1 MKILKDYLKSI
12 ISYKFILY
20 LFGTLAMMI
29 KKLNLSLFFICLIW
43 SQNINY
49 VSIEHSLSSYFKL
62 MPEIIHPFDNKDF
75 FYVNLDYAYS
85 DNYLSINHTYRRN
98 KKIKSIKKLK
108 KFKSDIEG
116 GKNNNTYVIYNTHHG
131 NNVSMP
137 VVVDL
142 NWYFNNAV
150 QYNQRLKL
158 EQKIVKNFTSNK
170 NRRNIPDAALR
181 LINQD
186 VAGTNVAL
194 NIRGDISVNGEII
207 FEDKDL
213 IALNSNENKTWD
225 IDIEQTQRFDIEGK
239 IGEKLSLN
247 ATQDS
252 EADFN
257 WENDLTIKWEG
268 NKNDV
273 LQLAEAGNIN
283 LSLPSTQFVSVGSG
297 KSEGLF
303 GLKTIHQF
311 GPLEIQSIIS
321 REQVKKS
328 AKSFSGGQTS
338 EWSYINDYNFI
349 KDRYF
354 FIEQKFK
361 SQYYPLKINSGNL
374 VHSYNPHGTI
384 YDYELYKK
392 SITSNNDGVLDIVY
406 GTAYINPQDSSST
419 QISGN
424 WKKLIEGQDYQIDR
438 LLGYIRLNTISSQE
452 AVAICYDYG
461 NYDYNTGTFIQD
473 STVTNG
479 TDLILT
485 YDICKEED
493 YNGTDENCDT
503 DGDGLVNEEGDDY
516 DEFNDNPG
524 FQPQEPKPI
533 TMKLIKLDSPTT
545 PNYDTWPLM
554 FKNVY
559 ALGSSISDLN
569 SLELDVIY
577 NNAGLEETHSQ
588 VNNFQSFLTILGLDT
603 RNTNGDELIDP
614 SNEFYLGDGKIDN
627 NTVLINPIYGELF
640 LPSHLPFAYDNN
652 IRSDY
657 EVACDIGAEFPVYI
671 TPQECEELGGEILD
685 KIFNYSDFTNSN
697 IYWGINSADLEYYL
711 DTELDDQD
719 NNFSNSDS
727 GPAMYYSVD
736 NQEIIS
742 EHEFIIKYK
751 HSSGN
756 STIDLGGF
764 MIVEGSETVTL
775 NGSILIRGVDYT
787 IDYFTGTI
795 NFINSDAMLPGANIN
810 ITYEENE
817 LISVDQ
823 KLLFGTHI
831 KYSFNSQNFISGG
844 LFFYDQSIMDK
855 NVEIGYEPMRNFIW
869 NINGRYEREI
879 EKITEAI
886 NSLPFIEASAPSK
899 ISLEGEFAEVYPD
912 PNPLGE
918 GFLDDFE
925 ASKRSISLNLSA
937 RSWKSASSPFDSL
950 GSIKPIENKQDMIWY
965 NPYNEIP
972 TTEIWPAQETSSQAG
987 NAYTKTLWLRP
998 LFDNQDNT
1006 SELWNG
1012 ITTSLYSSDY
1022 DLSRKKYLEIWV
1034 NADNFNEEEILLHI
1048 DLGHVSED
1056 INQDNYLNTED
1067 LDVYGNGWG
1076 DNNLSDE
1083 EDIGLDLCPDLYENG
1098 SGGCN
1103 CQFREDTYSITQDEC
1118 SSIYENPDSE
1128 FDPNG
1133 DNWCYNNSQC
1143 ADINYYRQYNGTEG
1157 NADLGRYPDTEDLD
1171 KDYNLDIRDDY
1182 FTTTIDP
1189 ASDTYDEYIA
1199 STNWKLFRVL
1209 LNDFKS
1215 RGDSTATWNDIRH
1228 VRLWLDGVNQFNTE
1242 DEDNPR
1248 TIKIAKLEIVGNE
1261 WLELGSIPINQ
1272 IPSVED
1278 DEFNEEPYFAVS
1290 VLNTHDNP
1298 NEYDPPNNNVQ
1309 GEVDQVSGIRMKEQS
1324 LVLSFEEL
1332 NNSFGGIESDEA
1344 VAIKKSFSALPM
1356 DKKNSFFAYSNLN
1369 MYVYGEQD
1377 TISGGLW
1384 QNSDSNVELLFRFGK
1399 DEQYYEIRQSIYKK
1413 WDQKNH
1419 INLNIDQLTK
1429 YKLQISLEEYDDTGV
1444 DGCYST
1450 IEDGFG
1456 ACLDT
1461 LSFSYICESEQDFG
1475 LNINEDRCNEYLL
1488 LPENS
1493 PWRISFD
1500 PNEDGPISTII
1511 SEPTDN
1517 NHPSMNNITEMNG
1530 QYDCLEPNCDISL
1543 NDYIGENFIDLNE
1556 NKLFDP
1562 PPAFYDPTHDVWV
1575 WNENIQNVCNYCE
1588 ELRIKG
1594 TPSIN
1599 NIEFIMVSVL
1609 NNTDQTVFGNVW
1621 LDELRMTGVKKEKGQ
1636 AFRLKGSIAFSDLLN
1651 INSSYEQKDADFH
1664 LLQERLGTGDN
1675 QKSLS
1680 ISAKL
1685 SSGKFLPKKWG
1696 VKVPINLTYT
1706 YDMAT
1711 PKFYPGSDIL
1721 SGGINDA
1728 PEEIKTINKKT
1739 SLSTSFDKNTKSDN
1753 MFLKYTIDKI
1763 KLNFSFI
1770 DRYKSTPTVESELA
1784 NDISLSSSY
1793 DYNFSDSNFLQ
1804 PFNFLKFLPII
1815 GNQISEARLYW
1826 SPENFSTSISLSE
1839 HNQISTQRTG
1849 SVTPTYSLNLDRKYK
1864 MNYRLTKNIK
1874 FTYQKDMNSNFNDI
1888 FLPDNESL
1896 NSNIPTVLSSF
1907 FSDKEDNFGLIKN
1920 KSEGFN
1926 INFIPDFMKWL
1937 NPNIKYSSSYSWA
1950 LSNDQNAANVGSI
1963 GSLLSSVGFSLTDL
1977 VEIYYKPEKS
1987 KTQSRRRG
1995 RNSDPTPDN
2004 KPIEINN
2011 PILKSIF
2018 QWAHSFSE
2026 KFSKIN
2032 MNHTY
2037 KTSNTH
2043 GNILVNEE
2051 PSFYYRF
2058 GLSTNPHEGSIAYND
2073 SSGSINSFY
2082 HQYTNDFKISTNI
2095 SLTKKIQASIDYR
2108 DNRVL
2113 TLQSTS
2119 DPTENISNTYF
2130 PLGIRG
2136 DKGFPIFNWNINWSG
2151 VEKLFFLDKIFRT
2164 ISFQHT
2170 FNGDYNAS
2178 YKDRELLTWGYS
2190 RNFSPFF
2197 GFTAKTNHKNPYTFR
2212 LNYIRTLYITNS
2224 GTSTEQK
2231 HTNQLNGRIDF
2242 NRTGG
2247 LRIPVF
2253 FFRDF
2258 NIENDINFGVDII
2271 YDKSETLMTS
2281 IIIDDDSDFNQQDL
2295 SKTWSVKPRV
2305 SYSFTNYITGDF
2317 YFNYIYTEN
2326 KTTGSTEERD
2336 FGFSVRIKIK
2346 G

>member
-1 MKILKDYLKSI
+1 LHILKDYLKSI
-12 ISYKFILY
+12 ISYRAI
-20 LFGTLAMMI
+20 
-29 KKLNLSLFFICLIW
+29 LSLFRNLVFVSFILA
-43 SQNINY
+43 QNINY
-49 VSIEHSLSSYFKL
+49 ISIEHSLSSYFKL
-62 MPEIIHPFDNKDF
+62 TPSIAHPFDNKDF
-75 FYVNLDYAYS
+75 FYANLDNSYS
-85 DNYLSINHTYRRN
+85 DNALSINHTYRRN
-98 KKIKSIKKLK
+98 KKIKSVKKLK
-108 KFKSDIEG
+108 QFKSKIEG
-116 GKNNNTYVIYNTHHG
+116 GENENTYVIYNTHHD
-131 NNVSMP
+131 NNISIP

-142 NWYFNNAV
+142 NWYFPNAIA
-150 QYNQRLKL
+150 YNQRFEL
-158 EQKIVKNFTSNK
+158 EKKITKNFTSRS

-186 VAGTNVAL
+186 IAGTNVAL

-207 FEDKDL
+207 FENKDL
-213 IALNSNENKTWD
+213 IALNSNENKSFD
-225 IDIEQTQRFDIEGK
+225 IDIEQTQRFDLEGK
-239 IGEKLSLN
+239 IGEKLTLN
-247 ATQDS
+247 ANQDS

-268 NKNDV
+268 DKNDI
-273 LQLAEAGNIN
+273 LQLAEAGNIS

-303 GLKTIHQF
+303 GLKTVHQF
-311 GPLEIQSIIS
+311 GPLEIQSIMS
-321 REQVKKS
+321 REQVKKA

-361 SQYYPLKINSGNL
+361 SQYYPLKINNGNL
-374 VHSYNPHGTI
+374 VHSYNPNGI
-384 YDYELYKK
+384 VYDYEIYKK
-392 SITSNNDGVLDIVY
+392 SITSNDDGVLDIVY
-406 GTAYINPQDSSST
+406 GTAFIDPQDSSST

-424 WKKLIEGQDYQIDR
+424 WKKLIEGQDYEIDR
-438 LLGYIRLNTISSQE
+438 LLGYIRLNTVSSQE

-461 NYDYNTGTFIQD
+461 SYDYTTGTFTKD
-473 STVTNG
+473 STLTNG
-479 TDLILT
+479 TDLVLV
-485 YDICKEED
+485 YDICKDPD
-493 YNGTDENCDT
+493 YDGTNENCDA
-503 DGDGLVNEEGDDY
+503 DGDGIVNEEGDDY
-516 DEFNDNPG
+516 DEFNDNIG

-533 TMKLIKLDSPTT
+533 TMRLVKLDSPTT

-559 ALGSSISDLN
+559 SLGSSISDLN

-588 VNNFQSFLTILGLDT
+588 VNNFQSFLTIFGLDT
-603 RNTNGDELIDP
+603 RNANGDELIDP

-640 LPSHLPFAYDNN
+640 LPSHLPFAYDNTS
-652 IRSDY
+652 RFDY
-657 EVACDIGAEFPVYI
+657 EVACDVGAEFPIYI
-671 TPQECEELGGEILD
+671 TPQECQELGGIILD
-685 KIFNYSDFTNSN
+685 EIFNYSDFTNSN
-697 IYWGINSADLEYYL
+697 IYWGINSSDLEYYL
-711 DTELDDQD
+711 DTELEDQD
-719 NNFSNSDS
+719 NNFSNDDS

-742 EHEFIIKYK
+742 EHEFMIKYK

-775 NGSILIRGVDYT
+775 NGVILTRGVDYT

-795 NFINSDAMLPGANIN
+795 NFINADAMLPGANIN

-823 KLLFGTHI
+823 KLLFGTHM
-831 KYSFNSQNFISGG
+831 KYGFDSQNFISGG

-855 NVEIGYEPMRNFIW
+855 NVEIGYEPMQNFIW

-879 EKITEAI
+879 EKLTEVI
-886 NSLPFIEASAPSK
+886 NDLPFIEASAPSK
-899 ISLEGEFAEVYPD
+899 ISFEGEFAEVYPD
-912 PNPLGE
+912 PNPLGQ

-925 ASKRSISLNLSA
+925 ASKRSVSLNLSA
-937 RSWKSASSPFDSL
+937 RNWKTSSAPFDSL
-950 GSIKPIENKQDMIWY
+950 GAIKSLEFKKDMIWY
-965 NPYNEIP
+965 NPYNEIQ
-972 TTEIWPAQETSSQAG
+972 TTDIWPNQETSSQAG

-998 LFDNQDNT
+998 LFDEMENESD
-1006 SELWNG
+1006 LWNG

-1034 NADNFNEEEILLHI
+1034 NADNFDEDEILLHI

-1056 INQDNYLNTED
+1056 VNQDNYLNTED

-1083 EDIGLDLCPDLYENG
+1083 EDVGLDLCPDLYENG

-1103 CQFREDTYSITQDEC
+1103 CRFREDTYSIITAEC
-1118 SSIYENPDSE
+1118 GPDYENPDSD

-1133 DNWCYNNSQC
+1133 DNWCYNTSQC
-1143 ADINYYRQYNGTEG
+1143 SDINYYRQYNGTEG

-1171 KDYNLDIRDDY
+1171 KDYNLDVRDDY

-1189 ASDTYDEYIA
+1189 ASDGYDEYIA
-1199 STNWKLFRVL
+1199 STNWKLFRIL
-1209 LNDFKS
+1209 LNDFQL

-1228 VRLWLDGVNQFNTE
+1228 IRLWVDGVSQSNFE
-1242 DEDNPR
+1242 DEDDPR
-1248 TIKIAKLEIVGNE
+1248 AIKIAKLEIVGNE
-1261 WLELGSIPINQ
+1261 WLELGSTPINQ

-1298 NEYDPPNNNVQ
+1298 NEYDPPNESVQ

-1324 LVLSFEEL
+1324 LVLSFEES
-1332 NNSFGGIESDEA
+1332 NNNDGGIESSQA

-1356 DKKNSFFAYSNLN
+1356 DKKNSFFAYKNLN

-1399 DEQYYEIRQSIYKK
+1399 DDEYYEIRQPVYKK
-1413 WDQKNH
+1413 WDEKNH
-1419 INLNIDQLTK
+1419 ININIDQLTK
-1429 YKLQISLEEYDDTGV
+1429 YKLEISLEEYDDTGL
-1444 DGCYST
+1444 DGCYSN

-1456 ACLDT
+1456 SCLDT
-1461 LSFSYICESEQDFG
+1461 LSFSHICESEQDLG
-1475 LNINEDRCNEYLL
+1475 LNINQDRCNQYLL

-1493 PWRISFD
+1493 PLRTSFD
-1500 PNEDGPISTII
+1500 PNNDNFI
-1511 SEPTDN
+1511 SEPIDGNDFNMENRTEN
-1517 NHPSMNNITEMNG
+1517 NY

-1543 NDYIGENFIDLNE
+1543 DTYSGEPFVDLNE
-1556 NKLFDP
+1556 NYLFDP
-1562 PPAFYDPTHDVWV
+1562 PPSFYEATHDVWV
-1575 WNENIQNVCNYCE
+1575 WDENIQNVCNYCE

-1675 QKSLS
+1675 QRSVAL
-1680 ISAKL
+1680 SAKL

-1696 VKVPINLTYT
+1696 IKIPINFNYT
-1706 YDMAT
+1706 YDMAA

-1721 SGGINDA
+1721 SGGIDDA
-1728 PEEIKTINKKT
+1728 PQEIKTINKKT
-1739 SLSTSFDKNTKSDN
+1739 SISTSFDKNTKSDN
-1753 MFLKYTIDKI
+1753 MFVKYTIDKV
-1763 KLNFSFI
+1763 KFNFSFI
-1770 DRYKSTPTVESELA
+1770 DRYKSTPTVESETA
-1784 NDISLSSSY
+1784 KDISVSTSY

-1804 PFNFLKFLPII
+1804 PFNFLKSLPII
-1815 GNQISEARLYW
+1815 GKQIAETRLYW
-1826 SPENFSTSISLSE
+1826 SPESFSTSISLSE

-1849 SVTPTYSLNLDRKYK
+1849 SITPTYSLNLDRKYK
-1864 MNYRLTKNIK
+1864 MNYRITKNIK
-1874 FTYQKDMNSNFNDI
+1874 FTYQKDMDSNFDDI
-1888 FLPDNESL
+1888 FLPDGESL
-1896 NSNIPTVLSSF
+1896 NSNIPEVVSSF
-1907 FSDKEDNFGLIKN
+1907 FGDTEDRFGLVKN

-1926 INFIPDFMKWL
+1926 INFVPDFMKWL
-1937 NPNIKYSSSYSWA
+1937 NPNLKYSSSYSWA
-1950 LSNDQNAANVGSI
+1950 LSNDQNSANVGST

-1977 VEIYYKPEKS
+1977 VEVYYKPEKS
-1987 KTQSRRRG
+1987 KSKNRRRG
-1995 RNSDPTPDN
+1995 RNSDPEPDN
-2004 KPIEINN
+2004 EPEEITN
-2011 PILKSIF
+2011 PLVKSIF
-2018 QWAHSFSE
+2018 QWAHTFSE

-2032 MNHTY
+2032 VNHTY
-2037 KTSNTH
+2037 KVSNTH

-2058 GLSTNPHEGSIAYND
+2058 ALSTNPHDGSTAYND
-2073 SSGSINSFY
+2073 SSGSVNSFY
-2082 HQYTNDFKISTNI
+2082 NQYTNDFKISTNI

-2136 DKGFPIFNWNINWSG
+2136 DEGFPIFNWNINWSG

-2178 YKDRELLTWGYS
+2178 YKDEELLTWGYS

-2197 GFTAKTNHKNPYTFR
+2197 GITAKTNHKNPYTLR

-2247 LRIPVF
+2247 LRIPIF

-2271 YDKSETLMTS
+2271 YDNSETLMTS
-2281 IIIDDDSDFNQQDL
+2281 VIIDDDSDFNQQDL
-2295 SKTWSVKPRV
+2295 SKTWSIKPRI

-2336 FGFSVRIKIK
+2336 LGFNVRIKIK

>member
-1 MKILKDYLKSI
+1 MLL
-12 ISYKFILY
+12 
-20 LFGTLAMMI
+20 I
-29 KKLNLSLFFICLIW
+29 KKLNLSIVFIGFIL

-49 VSIEHSLSSYFKL
+49 ISIEHSLSSYFKFI
-62 MPEIIHPFDNKDF
+62 PSIVRPFDNKDF
-75 FYVNLDYAYS
+75 FYANLDNSYS

-108 KFKSDIEG
+108 QFKSDIKG
-116 GKNNNTYVIYNTHHG
+116 GENHKTYVIYNTHHG
-131 NNVSMP
+131 NNISMP

-142 NWYFNNAV
+142 NWYFNNAIE
-150 QYNQRLKL
+150 YNQRLKL
-158 EQKIVKNFTSNK
+158 EQKITKNFTSHN

-186 VAGTNVAL
+186 IAGTNVAL
-194 NIRGDISVNGEII
+194 NIRGDITVNGELI

-213 IALNSNENKTWD
+213 IALNSNENKSFD
-225 IDIEQTQRFDIEGK
+225 IDIEQTQRFDLEGK
-239 IGEKLSLN
+239 IGEKLALN

-268 NKNDV
+268 NKNDI
-273 LQLAEAGNIN
+273 LQLAEAGNIS

-303 GLKTIHQF
+303 GLKTVHQF
-311 GPLEIQSIIS
+311 GPLEIQSIMS
-321 REQVKKS
+321 REQVKKA

-361 SQYYPLKINSGNL
+361 SQYYPLKINNGNL
-374 VHSYNPHGTI
+374 VHSYNPHGI
-384 YDYELYKK
+384 VYDYEIYKK
-392 SITSNNDGVLDIVY
+392 SITSNDDGVLDIVY
-406 GTAYINPQDSSST
+406 GTAYIDPLDSSST

-424 WKKLIEGQDYQIDR
+424 WKKLIEGQDYEIDR
-438 LLGYIRLNTISSQE
+438 LLGYIRLKTVSSQE
-452 AVAICYDYG
+452 AVSICYDYG
-461 NYDYNTGTFIQD
+461 NYDYNTGTFIKD
-473 STVTNG
+473 STLTNG
-479 TDLILT
+479 TDLVLT
-485 YDICKEED
+485 YDICKD
-493 YNGTDENCDT
+493 PNYNGTDENCDA
-503 DGDGLVNEEGDDY
+503 DGDGDVNEEGDDY

-533 TMKLIKLDSPTT
+533 TMRLVKLDSPTT

-559 ALGSSISDLN
+559 SLGSSISDLN

-588 VNNFQSFLTILGLDT
+588 VNNFQSFLTIFGLDT
-603 RNTNGDELIDP
+603 RSANGDELIDP

-652 IRSDY
+652 SRSDY
-657 EVACDIGAEFPVYI
+657 EVACDIGGGDPVYI
-671 TPQECEELGGEILD
+671 TPQECEELGGIILD
-685 KIFNYSDFTNSN
+685 EIFNYSDFTNSN

-711 DTELDDQD
+711 DTELEDQD

-742 EHEFIIKYK
+742 EHEFMIKYK

-775 NGSILIRGVDYT
+775 NGAILTRGVDYT

-795 NFINSDAMLPGANIN
+795 NFMNADAMLPGANIN

-823 KLLFGTHI
+823 KLLFGTHM
-831 KYSFNSQNFISGG
+831 KYGFDSQNFISGG

-855 NVEIGYEPMRNFIW
+855 NVEIGYEPMQNFIW

-879 EKITEAI
+879 EKLTEVI
-886 NSLPFIEASAPSK
+886 NNLPFIEASAPSK

-912 PNPLGE
+912 PNPLGQ

-925 ASKRSISLNLSA
+925 ASKRSVSLNLSA
-937 RSWKSASSPFDSL
+937 RNWKTASAPFDSL
-950 GSIKPIENKQDMIWY
+950 GEMKSIDFKKEMVWY
-965 NPYNEIP
+965 NPYNEIQ
-972 TTEIWPAQETSSQAG
+972 TTDIWPNQETSSQAG

-998 LFDNQDNT
+998 LFDDIDNT
-1006 SELWNG
+1006 FELWNG

-1034 NADNFNEEEILLHI
+1034 NADNFNEDEILLHI

-1056 INQDNYLNTED
+1056 VNQDNYLNTED

-1083 EDIGLDLCPDLYENG
+1083 EDVGLDLCPDLYENG

-1103 CQFREDTYSITQDEC
+1103 CRFREDTYSIIQDEC
-1118 SSIYENPDSE
+1118 SSIYENPDSD

-1133 DNWCYNNSQC
+1133 DNWCYNNNQC
-1143 ADINYYRQYNGTEG
+1143 SDINYYRQYNGTEG

-1171 KDYNLDIRDDY
+1171 KDYNLDVRDDY

-1189 ASDTYDEYIA
+1189 ASDGYDEYIS
-1199 STNWKLFRVL
+1199 STNWKLFRIL
-1209 LNDFKS
+1209 LNDFQS

-1228 VRLWLDGVNQFNTE
+1228 IRLWVDGVSQTDIE
-1242 DEDNPR
+1242 DEDDPR
-1248 TIKIAKLEIVGNE
+1248 AIKIAKLEIVGNE
-1261 WLELGSIPINQ
+1261 WLELGSTSINQ

-1298 NEYDPPNNNVQ
+1298 NEYDPPNNSVQ

-1324 LVLSFEEL
+1324 LVLSFEES
-1332 NNSFGGIESDEA
+1332 NNNFGGIESSQA

-1356 DKKNSFFAYSNLN
+1356 DKKNSFFAYRNLN

-1377 TISGGLW
+1377 TVSGGLW
-1384 QNSDSNVELLFRFGK
+1384 QNSNSNVELLFRFGK
-1399 DEQYYEIRQSIYKK
+1399 DDQYYEIRQPVYKK
-1413 WDQKNH
+1413 WDEKNH
-1419 INLNIDQLTK
+1419 ININIDQLTK
-1429 YKLQISLEEYDDTGV
+1429 YKLQISLEEYDDTGL
-1444 DGCYST
+1444 DGCYSS

-1456 ACLDT
+1456 SCLDT

-1475 LNINEDRCNEYLL
+1475 FNINQDRCNQYLL

-1493 PWRISFD
+1493 PLRDSFD
-1500 PNEDGPISTII
+1500 PNNDNFI
-1511 SEPTDN
+1511 SEPIDGNDSNMENRTEN
-1517 NHPSMNNITEMNG
+1517 NY

-1543 NDYIGENFIDLNE
+1543 DTYSGEPFVDLNE
-1556 NKLFDP
+1556 NYLFDP
-1562 PPAFYDPTHDVWV
+1562 PPSFYDATHDVWV
-1575 WNENIQNVCNYCE
+1575 LDENIQNVCNYCE

-1664 LLQERLGTGDN
+1664 LLQERLGTGEN
-1675 QKSLS
+1675 QRS
-1680 ISAKL
+1680 ISFSGKL

-1696 VKVPINLTYT
+1696 IKIPINLNYT
-1706 YDMAT
+1706 YDMAA

-1721 SGGINDA
+1721 SGGIDDA

-1739 SLSTSFDKNTKSDN
+1739 SISTSFDKNTNSDN
-1753 MFLKYTIDKI
+1753 MFVKYTVDKI
-1763 KLNFSFI
+1763 KLNFSYI
-1770 DRYKSTPTVESELA
+1770 DRYKSTPTIDTEIA
-1784 NDISLSSSY
+1784 KDISISSSY

-1804 PFNFLKFLPII
+1804 PFKFLKFLPII
-1815 GNQISEARLYW
+1815 GNQMSETRLYW
-1826 SPENFSTSISLSE
+1826 SPENVSTSISLSE

-1849 SVTPTYSLNLDRKYK
+1849 SVTPNYSLNFDRKYK
-1864 MNYRLTKNIK
+1864 MNYRITKNIK
-1874 FTYQKDMNSNFNDI
+1874 FTYQKDMNSNFDNI
-1888 FLPDNESL
+1888 FLPDGENL
-1896 NSNIPTVLSSF
+1896 TSNIPEVVSSF

-1926 INFIPDFMKWL
+1926 INFSPDFMKWL
-1937 NPNIKYSSSYSWA
+1937 SPNMKYSSSYSWA
-1950 LSNDQNAANVGSI
+1950 LSNDQNSANVGST

-1977 VEIYYKPEKS
+1977 VELYYKPEKS
-1987 KTQSRRRG
+1987 KSKSRKRG
-1995 RNSDPTPDN
+1995 RNLDPVSDN
-2004 KPIEINN
+2004 EPIEINN
-2011 PILKSIF
+2011 PIVKSIF

-2032 MNHTY
+2032 VNHTY
-2037 KTSNTH
+2037 KVSNTH
-2043 GNILVNEE
+2043 GNILVTEE
-2051 PSFYYRF
+2051 PNFYYRF
-2058 GLSTNPHEGSIAYND
+2058 ALSTSPHDGSIFYND

-2082 HQYTNDFKISTNI
+2082 NQYTNDFKISTNV

-2136 DKGFPIFNWNINWSG
+2136 DEGFPIFNWNINWSG

-2178 YKDRELLTWGYS
+2178 YKDAELLTWGYS

-2231 HTNQLNGRIDF
+2231 HTKQLNGRIDF

-2247 LRIPVF
+2247 LRIPIF

-2271 YDKSETLMTS
+2271 YDNSETLMTS
-2281 IIIDDDSDFNQQDL
+2281 VIIDDDSDFNQQDL
-2295 SKTWSVKPRV
+2295 SKTWSVKPRI

-2326 KTTGSTEERD
+2326 NTTGSTEERD
-2336 FGFSVRIKIK
+2336 LGFNVRIKIK

>member
-1 MKILKDYLKSI
+1 MQLQILSNYLKIKIL
-12 ISYKFILY
+12 SYRTILF
-20 LFGTLAMMI
+20 L
-29 KKLNLSLFFICLIW
+29 LSSFICA
-43 SQNINY
+43 QDFNY
-49 VSIEHSLSSYFKL
+49 ISLEHSISSYFKL
-62 MPEIIHPFDNKDF
+62 MPGIARPFDDKNL
-75 FYVNLDYAYS
+75 FYSHLDNAYS
-85 DNYLSINHTYRRN
+85 DSPVSITHAYRRN

-116 GKNNNTYVIYNTHHG
+116 GQNNNTYVIYNTHHD
-131 NNVSMP
+131 NNISTP

-142 NWYFNNAV
+142 DWYFNNAV
-150 QYNQRLKL
+150 SHQQRLKL
-158 EQKIVKNFTSNK
+158 EQKIIKQFTSRN
-170 NRRNIPDAALR
+170 NRRNIPDAALK

-194 NIRGDISVNGEII
+194 NIRGDISVTGEVI
-207 FEDKDL
+207 FENKDL
-213 IALNSNENKTWD
+213 IALNSNENKSFD
-225 IDIEQTQRFDIEGK
+225 IDIEQTQRFDLEGK
-239 IGEKLSLN
+239 IGEKLTLN

-257 WENDLTIKWEG
+257 WENDLTIKWQG
-268 NKNDV
+268 NKNDI

-311 GPLEIQSIIS
+311 GPLEIQSILS

-361 SQYYPLKINSGNL
+361 SQYYPLKINNGNL
-374 VHSYNPHGTI
+374 VHSYNPNGI
-384 YDYELYKK
+384 VYDYEVYKK
-392 SITSNNDGVLDIVY
+392 SITSNDNGVLDIVY
-406 GTAYINPQDSSST
+406 GTAYIDPLDSSST

-424 WKKLIEGQDYQIDR
+424 WKKLIEGQDYEIDR
-438 LLGYIRLNTISSQE
+438 LLGYVRLNTVSSQE

-461 NYDYNTGTFIQD
+461 SYDYATGTFSKD
-473 STVTNG
+473 STSTNG
-479 TDLILT
+479 TDLVLI
-485 YDICKEED
+485 YDFCKD
-493 YNGTDENCDT
+493 PNYDGTDENCDADL
-503 DGDGLVNEEGDDY
+503 DGIVNEEGDDY
-516 DEFNDNPG
+516 DELNNNPG

-533 TMKLIKLDSPTT
+533 TMKLVKLDSPTT
-545 PNYDTWPLM
+545 PNYETWSLM

-559 ALGSSISDLN
+559 SLGSSISDLN
-569 SLELDVIY
+569 SLELDIVY

-588 VNNFQSFLTILGLDT
+588 VNNFQSFLTIFGLDT
-603 RNTNGDELIDP
+603 RNSNGDELIDS
-614 SNEFYLGDGKIDN
+614 SNEFYLGDGKVDN

-652 IRSDY
+652 SRSDY
-657 EVACDIGAEFPVYI
+657 EVSCDIGAEFPVYI

-685 KIFNYSDFTNSN
+685 QIFNYTDFNNPN
-697 IYWGINSADLEYYL
+697 IYWGINSADLDYYL
-711 DTELDDQD
+711 DTDLNDQD

-742 EHEFIIKYK
+742 EHEFMVKYK

-775 NGSILIRGVDYT
+775 NGNTLLRGVDYT

-795 NFINSDAMLPGANIN
+795 NFINTDAMLPGANIN

-823 KLLFGTHI
+823 KLLFGTHL
-831 KYSFNSQNFISGG
+831 KYGFNSQNFISGG
-844 LFFYDQSIMDK
+844 LFFYDQSIMDE
-855 NVEIGYEPMRNFIW
+855 NVEIGYEPMKNFIW
-869 NINGRYEREI
+869 NINGRYEQEI
-879 EKITEAI
+879 EKITEVL
-886 NSLPFIEASAPSK
+886 NELPFIEASAPSS

-912 PNPLGE
+912 PNPLGQ

-925 ASKRSISLNLSA
+925 ASKRSVSLNLSA
-937 RSWKSASSPFDSL
+937 RSWKNSSAPFDSL
-950 GSIKPIENKQDMIWY
+950 GNIKSLNSKKDMIWY
-965 NPYNEIP
+965 NPYNEIQ
-972 TTEIWPAQETSSQAG
+972 TTDIWPTQETSSQAG

-998 LFDNQDNT
+998 LFDNT
-1006 SELWNG
+1006 SNLWNG

-1034 NADNFNEEEILLHI
+1034 NAENFNQDEVLLHI
-1048 DLGHVSED
+1048 DLGHISED

-1083 EDIGLDLCPDLYENG
+1083 EDVGLDLCPDLYENG

-1103 CQFREDTYSITQDEC
+1103 CKFRPDTYSIIQDEC
-1118 SSIYENPDSE
+1118 STIYVNPDSA

-1143 ADINYYRQYNGTEG
+1143 SDINYYRQYNGTEG

-1171 KDYNLDIRDDY
+1171 KDYNLDVRNDY

-1189 ASDTYDEYIA
+1189 ASDQYDEYITA
-1199 STNWKLFRVL
+1199 TNWKLFRVL
-1209 LNDFKS
+1209 LNDFQP
-1215 RGDSTATWNDIRH
+1215 RGDSTVTWNDIRH
-1228 VRLWLDGVNQFNTE
+1228 VRLWVDGINQFDTN
-1242 DEDNPR
+1242 DEENPKA
-1248 TIKIAKLEIVGNE
+1248 IKIAKFEIVGNE

-1278 DEFNEEPYFAVS
+1278 EEFSEEPYFAVS

-1298 NEYDPPNNNVQ
+1298 NEYEPPNESVQ

-1324 LVLSFEEL
+1324 LVLSFEKS
-1332 NNSFGGIESDEA
+1332 NNNFGGIEPDKA

-1356 DKKNSFFAYSNLN
+1356 DKKNSFFAYRNLN

-1377 TISGGLW
+1377 TLSGGLW
-1384 QNSDSNVELLFRFGK
+1384 QNDDSNVELLFRFGK
-1399 DEQYYEIRQSIYKK
+1399 DDEYYEIRQPVYKK
-1413 WDQKNH
+1413 WDEKNH
-1419 INLNIDQLTK
+1419 IDLNIDQLTK
-1429 YKLQISLEEYDDTGV
+1429 YKLEISLEEYDDTGL
-1444 DGCYST
+1444 DGCYSN

-1456 ACLDT
+1456 SCLDT
-1461 LSFSYICESEQDFG
+1461 LSFSHICESEQDFG
-1475 LNINEDRCNEYLL
+1475 ININQDRCNEYLL
-1488 LPENS
+1488 LPPNS
-1493 PWRISFD
+1493 PLRISFD
-1500 PNEDGPISTII
+1500 PNNDGPISTII
-1511 SEPTDN
+1511 SEPTDQ
-1517 NHPSMNNITEMNG
+1517 NHPNIDNITEMNG
-1530 QYDCLEPNCDISL
+1530 QYDCLDPNCDISAD
-1543 NDYIGENFIDLNE
+1543 NYIGENFSDLNE
-1556 NKLFDP
+1556 NNIFDP
-1562 PPAFYDPTHDVWV
+1562 PPAFYDPNHDVWV
-1575 WNENIQNVCNYCE
+1575 WDENIQNVCNYCE

-1609 NNTDQTVFGNVW
+1609 NNTNQTVFGNVW

-1651 INSSYEQKDADFH
+1651 INSSYEQRDADFH

-1675 QKSLS
+1675 KRSVSL
-1680 ISAKL
+1680 SAKL
-1685 SSGKFLPKKWG
+1685 SSGKFFPKNWG
-1696 VKVPINLTYT
+1696 LKIPINLNYT

-1721 SGGINDA
+1721 SGGIDNS

-1739 SLSTSFDKNTKSDN
+1739 SISTSFDKNTKSDN
-1753 MFLKYTIDKI
+1753 IFVKYTLDKI

-1770 DRYKSTPTVESELA
+1770 DRYKSTPTVDSEIA

-1804 PFNFLKFLPII
+1804 PFKFLKFLPIV
-1815 GNQISEARLYW
+1815 GNQMAETRLYW
-1826 SPENFSTSISLSE
+1826 SPENFSTSIGLSE

-1864 MNYRLTKNIK
+1864 MNYRVTKNIK
-1874 FTYQKDMNSNFNDI
+1874 FTYQRDMNSNFDDI
-1888 FLPDNESL
+1888 FLPDGQNID
-1896 NSNIPTVLSSF
+1896 SNIPTVLSSF
-1907 FSDKEDNFGLIKN
+1907 FSDKEDNFGLMKN

-1926 INFIPDFMKWL
+1926 INFIPDFMNWL

-1950 LSNDQNAANVGSI
+1950 LSNDQNSANVGAT
-1963 GSLLSSVGFSLTDL
+1963 GNLLSSVGFSLTEL
-1977 VEIYYKPEKS
+1977 VEVYYKPEKS
-1987 KTQSRRRG
+1987 KSKGRRRG
-1995 RNSDPTPDN
+1995 RNSNPKPD
-2004 KPIEINN
+2004 KDPIEINN
-2011 PILKSIF
+2011 PIVKSIF
-2018 QWAHSFSE
+2018 KWVHLFSE

-2032 MNHTY
+2032 INHTY
-2037 KTSNTH
+2037 KVSNSH
-2043 GNILVNEE
+2043 GNILVDEDPN
-2051 PSFYYRF
+2051 FYYRF
-2058 GLSTNPHEGSIAYND
+2058 GLSTDPHEGIIAYND
-2073 SSGSINSFY
+2073 SSGSVNSFY
-2082 HQYTNDFKISTNI
+2082 HQYTNDFKISTNV

-2178 YKDRELLTWGYS
+2178 YKDEELLTWGYS

-2212 LNYIRTLYITNS
+2212 FNYIRTLYITNS

-2231 HTNQLNGRIDF
+2231 HTNQFNGRIDF

-2247 LRIPVF
+2247 LRIPLF

-2258 NIENDINFGVDII
+2258 NIQNDINFGVDII

-2281 IIIDDDSDFNQQDL
+2281 VIINDDSDFNQQDL

-2305 SYSFTNYITGDF
+2305 SYSFTSYITGDL

-2326 KTTGSTEERD
+2326 KITGSTEERD
-2336 FGFSVRIKIK
+2336 LGFSVRIKIK